1 MLGQHLCAQV
11 LPAPASQAGR
21 EQEGGAVRPGVSV
34 GRGGAPAH
42 LISVSKL
49 SVVKSQVLFCLWC
62 NRLLLSWNGC
72 SCSKSFGTGLKAT
85 R

>member
-11 LPAPASQAGR
+11 LPASLARRGR
-21 EQEGGAVRPGVSV
+21 EQEGGAVRPGVCV
-34 GRGGAPAH
+34 GGGAPAH
-42 LISVSKL
+42 LISDSKL

-72 SCSKSFGTGLKAT
+72 SRSKSFGTGLKAT
-85 R
+85 C